1 MGKIAIKMLI
11 CQLFLF
17 SPLLSENLCIF
28 FLFPG
33 LSAIEK
39 NVMFSYA
46 AGGREA
52 VKKIAQIAEVMTFP
66 VQKIRKKERRRK
78 NWRRRETEK

>member
-52 VKKIAQIAEVMTFP
+52 VKKNSSNSRGDDFSRTKNPKE
-66 VQKIRKKERRRK
+66 RKKTKKLEEARD
-78 NWRRRETEK
+78 